1 MLADLVAAGG
11 TYREVADALFMSPKT
26 VQWNLSKIYRK
37 LGIRSRAQLAA
48 SLRSADGDGS
58 NPADR
63 LGPRWRGNETSGLGA
78 DFAREARALTS
89 DHSHDA
95 TPKEAG
101 HVSERDPVP
110 DPRQSDP

>member
-1 MLADLVAAGG
+1 MAERTRTELARVEARSPVSAALTPTERMLADLVAAGG

-63 LGPRWRGNETSGLGA
+63 LGPR
-78 DFAREARALTS
+78 
-89 DHSHDA
+89 
-95 TPKEAG
+95 
-101 HVSERDPVP
+101 
-110 DPRQSDP
+110 